1 MPTLSYKLQGR
12 FGNNLIQYC
21 IAKLLCKLFGHTLI
35 SRKERN
41 ALSVTDVE
49 WPELASFLVKHQHE
63 PAKLRRH
70 PYAKVSLTLDG
81 YFQRSEV
88 LVAFRPFFQ
97 SLFTTSNPDAL
108 TPTLKIAEI
117 AGALQRVDSRDEI
130 IVHLRLDDFQRA
142 GAKGS
147 SVILHP
153 SWYQKVLDSI
163 RSTSSRPIR
172 IVYDRKGVQEEEA
185 YLSAFQR
192 YTPILQSSDV
202 LTDFATLANAKTLV
216 SSNSTFSWMAAFLSS
231 CPQTRYLPTICHMG
245 SQNLGTIDLTD
256 TVSESVFLP
265 N

>member
-1 MPTLSYKLQGR
+1 MPTLSYKVQGR

-41 ALSVTDVE
+41 ALSLTDIE

-70 PYAKVSLTLDG
+70 RYAKVSLTLDG
-81 YFQRSEV
+81 YFQHSEI

-97 SLFTTSNPDAL
+97 SLFTSSNPDAL
-108 TPTLKIAEI
+108 TPTLKITDI
-117 AGALQRVDSRDEI
+117 ATALQRVPPLDEI
-130 IVHLRLDDFQRA
+130 VVHLRLDDFKGA
-142 GAKGS
+142 GPNGS

-153 SWYQKVLDSI
+153 SWYQNLLDSI
-163 RSTSSRPIR
+163 RSSSSRPIR
-172 IVYDRKGVQEEEA
+172 IVYDRKGGQEEDA
-185 YLSAFQR
+185 YLSTFQR
-192 YTPILQSSDV
+192 YAPILQSSDA

-245 SQNLGTIDLTD
+245 SQNLGMIDSTD
-256 TVSESVFLP
+256 TVSESVFLT